1 MLTGQPGPAVGQA
14 VDREGNRERERRR
27 GKEGERKKERGEKV
41 KERARKEDKE
51 TVKWMWGKER
61 GKNKEMKKGEQ
72 GAGRGSDGGTD
83 E

>member
-14 VDREGNRERERRR
+14 VDREGNRERE
-27 GKEGERKKERGEKV
+27 KEGEGGRKKERGEKV
-41 KERARKEDKE
+41 KERAQKEDKE